1 MEENKQPRNIFEQ
14 IAMGLQVT
22 NENTVAIAADLANL
36 YKMVEEIH
44 QAMFPQEGTSEP
56 NASGAEES
64 LVVRGTNI

>member
-22 NENTVAIAADLANL
+22 NENTVAIAEDLANL

-44 QAMFPQEGTSEP
+44 QAMFPQGTSEP

-64 LVVRGTNI
+64 L